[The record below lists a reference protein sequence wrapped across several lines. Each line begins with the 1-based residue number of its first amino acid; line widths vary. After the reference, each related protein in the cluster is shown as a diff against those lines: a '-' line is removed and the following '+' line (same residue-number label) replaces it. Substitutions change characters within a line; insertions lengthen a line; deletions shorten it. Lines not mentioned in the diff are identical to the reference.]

1 MGKRK
6 LAHFSPSR
14 VVLLSFFFL
23 IGLGTLLL
31 ALPIA
36 RTKAIPLI
44 DLIFTATSA
53 TCITG
58 LFTVSL
64 ADFTRF
70 GHIVI
75 MVLMQLGAL
84 GLATMSFFILSL
96 FIDLGLATKLMAG
109 QLLEFDAWQNIRR
122 ILFFIFIATFCIEC
136 IGTLCLLPSFLTAYG
151 PDDAYFYAIFH
162 TISSFCN
169 AGISFLHDIG
179 EQNLDQFNTNIPFL
193 LTTGILMF
201 SGGLGFIT
209 WREIALWV
217 RKKFSGKKHRFSLQT
232 KIILYGSSVLLVTT
246 GVLFWILEHDNSLLG
261 LGIPT
266 TIANTFFH
274 VASFKSCGF
283 VTTDLANFHLATL
296 LFALIIGI
304 IGSAPGST
312 GSGIRITTFFIFI
325 NTIRAA
331 IASEDSVNI
340 LGRRIPTDQIFK
352 SIAIVSLSIGWILL
366 TTFCL
371 LVTEQGWDLLGLLYE
386 VGTAFTNVG
395 FSLEGTDKLSLIGK
409 VFIII
414 TMFIGRIGS
423 LTLILGLRAIPQKKH
438 TEFTYPEER
447 VTLG

>member
-14 VVLLSFFFL
+14 VILFSFFFL

-36 RTKAIPLI
+36 RTKTIPLI

-58 LFTVSL
+58 LFTIPLS
-64 ADFTRF
+64 DFTRF
-70 GHIVI
+70 GHTII
-75 MVLMQLGAL
+75 IILMQLGAL
-84 GLATMSFFILSL
+84 GLATLSFFILSL
-96 FIDLGLATKLMAG
+96 FVDLGLATKLMAG

-122 ILFFIFIATFCIEC
+122 ILIFIFFSTISIEL
-136 IGTLCLLPSFLTAYG
+136 IGAICLLPSFLSVYAAE
-151 PDDAYFYAIFH
+151 DAYFYAIFH
-162 TISSFCN
+162 TVSSFCN

-193 LTTGILMF
+193 LTTGLLMF

-209 WREIALWV
+209 WREIMLWLH
-217 RKKFSGKKHRFSLQT
+217 KKITGKKHRFSLQT
-232 KIILYGSSVLLVTT
+232 RIILYGSTVLLVTT
-246 GVLFWILEHDNSLLG
+246 GILFWILEYNNSLAG
-261 LGIPT
+261 LDAPT
-266 TIANTFFH
+266 LIANTFFH
-274 VASFKSCGF
+274 VVSFKSCGF
-283 VTTDLANFHLATL
+283 VTTDLASFHLATL
-296 LFALIIGI
+296 LFALIIGV

-312 GSGIRITTFFIFI
+312 GSGIRITTFIIYI
-325 NTIRAA
+325 NTIRSA
-331 IASEDSVNI
+331 ISGKTSVTI
-340 LGRRIPTDQIFK
+340 LGRTIPKDQIFK
-352 SIAIVSLSIGWILL
+352 SIAIVSLSIGWIFL

-409 VFIII
+409 LFIII
-414 TMFIGRIGS
+414 SMFVGRIGS
-423 LTLILGLRAIPQKKH
+423 LTLILGLQIPVKKKH
-438 TEFTYPEER
+438 TELIYPEER
-447 VTLG
+447 IPLG